1 MLRVSPPIVA
11 ELLDKSIEQGQ
22 DLIERA
28 SLIGDFS
35 DYESWKTTRKQW
47 IELTAEGLTRV
58 YDGPEEAEEFKR
70 AASVLPGG
78 RQWQVEYK
86 RDSKAVREAID
97 VLSALE
103 NQLGLSGED
112 EDRPGDAPGPPDG
125 AEPTDDPR
133 LESQLAGEPADEE
146 HAEESPLDSQLAGK
160 PTDRMFEPDPDVDW
174 AGADEDALDL
184 EPAAEHA
191 APVLAPERAP
201 EPEPARA
208 PSVGVELAPAPSGD
222 GEFANA
228 SANASANGSAPLP
241 ATTTAGLAPGVRRQV
256 FLVHGRNEKFKLAV
270 GGLLE
275 RAGPHEVTIL
285 NERGNDHRKLVEHF
299 EEQPIGTRYAVV
311 LLTADDVGAPRLD
324 SDREPYFSPRAR
336 QGVVFE
342 MGVLVAA
349 LTPRCM
355 CVLYEDGVE
364 LPCDMDGIAYVRL
377 DLAGTWQSKLLLH
390 LRSAGFD
397 YDLNALAP
405 L

>member
-11 ELLDKSIEQGQ
+11 ELLDKSIAQGQ

-47 IELTAEGLTRV
+47 IELTAEGLARV
-58 YDGPEEAEEFKR
+58 YDGPEEAEEFKH

-97 VLSALE
+97 ILRGLE

-112 EDRPGDAPGPPDG
+112 EDRPDDAPGPPDG
-125 AEPTDDPR
+125 AEPVDDPR

-160 PTDRMFEPDPDVDW
+160 PTDRMFKPDPDVEPDPDVDW

-184 EPAAEHA
+184 EPAPA
-191 APVLAPERAP
+191 LASERAP
-201 EPEPARA
+201 GPEPAQA
-208 PSVGVELAPAPSGD
+208 ASVGVELAPAPSGD
-222 GEFANA
+222 GELAKP
-228 SANASANGSAPLP
+228 SANGSAPLP
-241 ATTTAGLAPGVRRQV
+241 ATTAAGLAPGLRRQV

-270 GGLLE
+270 AGLLE
-275 RAGPHEVTIL
+275 QAGPHEVTIL
-285 NERGNDHRKLVEHF
+285 NERPNDHRKLVEHF

-311 LLTADDVGAPRLD
+311 LLTADDVGAPRLE